1 MGQITDLLPSY
12 VRTGVA
18 NMNHKLRIEVVVEQ
32 FSYWELVLEGLSI
45 DRIGLLGDRISPQ
58 LEPGLQRKSFF
69 LGDQL

>member
-1 MGQITDLLPSY
+1 
-12 VRTGVA
+12 
-18 NMNHKLRIEVVVEQ
+18 MNHKLRIEVVVEQ